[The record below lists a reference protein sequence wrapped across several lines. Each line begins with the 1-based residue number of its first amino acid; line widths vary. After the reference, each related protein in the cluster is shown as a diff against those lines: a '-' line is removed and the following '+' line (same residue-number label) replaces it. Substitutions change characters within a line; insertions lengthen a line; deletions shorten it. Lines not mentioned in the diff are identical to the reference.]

1 MLRGLR
7 NLIANLVRMIRNEAV
22 IPPKKKDSPKIENT
36 TTSKKL
42 TKEQLKS
49 KKNWDEVPFLV
60 YEDLKTK
67 VTKSKK
73 RQSKG

>member
-1 MLRGLR
+1 
-7 NLIANLVRMIRNEAV
+7 MIRNEAV
-22 IPPKKKDSPKIENT
+22 IPPKKKDAPKIENT